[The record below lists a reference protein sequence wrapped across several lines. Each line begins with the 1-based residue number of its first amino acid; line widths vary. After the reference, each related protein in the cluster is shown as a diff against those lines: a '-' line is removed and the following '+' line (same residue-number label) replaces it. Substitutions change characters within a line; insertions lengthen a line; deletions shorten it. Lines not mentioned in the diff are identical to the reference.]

1 MKATFCNVCMVS
13 RTFCILSLET
23 LTVLHK
29 NISQLFK
36 LWEFLNHP
44 LFQHVRSLLDLFHS
58 NCHVKKLFHLWDCIF
73 LWTGTQFSLLKK
85 SLFIPMMLNSQ
96 TESYYNR
103 DFWDEF
109 PTLSSCIRTACLFL
123 NFLKLFII
131 FVRWILLLLKR
142 AQFLCWTLS
151 CLKMQFL
158 LHIF

>member
-23 LTVLHK
+23 VTVLHK
-29 NISQLFK
+29 NILILFMW
-36 LWEFLNHP
+36 WEFLNHP
-44 LFQHVRSLLDLFHS
+44 LFQHVHSLLGLFHS
-58 NCHVKKLFHLWDCIF
+58 NCHIKKLLHLWDCIF
-73 LWTGTQFSLLKK
+73 LWTGTQFSFLQK
-85 SLFIPMMLNSQ
+85 SLFILLNSQ

-103 DFWDEF
+103 DFWDGF
-109 PTLSSCIRTACLFL
+109 PTLSSCIRTACLLL
-123 NFLKLFII
+123 NFLKLFLI